1 VKEAILNP
9 SDRAA
14 LQGLIPLAG
23 ALGAGTIF
31 ALFFGARRKAG
42 FAVFEA
48 FVVVA
53 VLSSVATTAYFA
65 IALLHRNRPISDH
78 ELTQTAAPLIV
89 AAFFLALVSIA
100 ARIPG
105 SPRRAAPILA
115 IALIGAAVA
124 VLLAGQAWTT
134 TPENAGLLAVVILA
148 VGALLGVFAW
158 GADRLHLR
166 GQRRAEQQRF
176 ERLVALGYAPTGG
189 SLSVALP
196 AGPDDGPPR
205 LRCWIRDGS
214 TYLDLGA
221 LRSVRG
227 EADRRWHELASGA
240 GQLPTGS
247 PVLLRVEIDPT
258 IPWLREEPS
267 VRLVTTSPP
276 AEELTRELERNA
288 DGLFAVSQ
296 ATPTPNP
303 QAP

>member
-1 VKEAILNP
+1 MKEAVLNP

-31 ALFFGARRKAG
+31 ALFFGGRRRAG

-124 VLLAGQAWTT
+124 VLLAGSAWTA
-134 TPENAGLLAVVILA
+134 TPEDAGLVAVLILA
-148 VGALLGVFAW
+148 AGALLGVLAW
-158 GADRLHLR
+158 AADRLHLR
-166 GQRRAEQQRF
+166 GERRGEQRRF
-176 ERLVALGYAPTGG
+176 ERLLARGYTPAPGTLG
-189 SLSVALP
+189 LALP
-196 AGPDDGPPR
+196 GAGDEEPPR
-205 LRCWIRDGS
+205 LSCWAGEGGL
-214 TYLDLGA
+214 YLDLAA
-221 LRSVRG
+221 LRALR
-227 EADRRWHELASGA
+227 ELAERRWHELSTGA
-240 GQLPTGS
+240 AQP
-247 PVLLRVEIDPT
+247 PNAAPALLRVEISFASAA
-258 IPWLREEPS
+258 S
-267 VRLVTTSPP
+267 VRLITAPRGG
-276 AEELTRELERNA
+276 AEQALELRRNE

-296 ATPTPNP
+296 ATP